1 MKFQEKMTQEEW
13 NEMNTLRK
21 AITALPSSV
30 SPKKMERFTQ
40 LFVQSLCGADDTH
53 PNHRT

>member
-1 MKFQEKMTQEEW
+1 MSPQQKLTTEEW

-30 SPKKMERFTQ
+30 SPEKMERFSQ
-40 LFVQSLCGADDTH
+40 LFVQSLSGADDTH
-53 PNHRT
+53 PKDRK

>member
-1 MKFQEKMTQEEW
+1 MKFQEKMTPEEW